1 MKRHTIH
8 TITGRLSTRGSTFC
22 QVDPSC
28 TLSTPTFEIV
38 PAPFE
43 PRGAAPDILENFGK
57 SPSVVTFFSFTAVA
71 LLPSGL
77 APAPMNIRG
86 APTEVQIR
94 VRKRDR
100 LVAL

>member
-8 TITGRLSTRGSTFC
+8 TITGRLSTRGSTFL
-22 QVDPSC
+22 PSC

-77 APAPMNIRG
+77 APAPMNMRVLRQKFRFESERG
-86 APTEVQIR
+86 IG
-94 VRKRDR
+94 
-100 LVAL
+100 